1 MNWRAKEGIRS
12 ESMDGLLQDITM
24 NHSLCSLITPFSSF
38 IISNKHSIKIHKH
51 SILFYSIPLIP
62 FPSIQSD

>member
-24 NHSLCSLITPFSSF
+24 NHSL
-38 IISNKHSIKIHKH
+38 
-51 SILFYSIPLIP
+51 LFTDCTL
-62 FPSIQSD
+62 F